1 MFCEGLK
8 NIMLTKYKLI
18 PVAAAAVLLAGCAT
32 APTGPQVMVMPG
44 AGKSYE
50 QFRQDE
56 DVCQNYAFQ
65 ATGNAVRASNDNAV
79 NSAAVGTAVGA
90 VAGALIGA
98 ASGHAGNGAAIGAGS
113 GLLIGGAAGSNT
125 AAAGGYGAQR
135 RFDNVYVQ
143 CMYTR
148 GNQVPVRGDMQRS
161 STRMPPPPPAGYTPS
176 EGALPPSGYGAPP
189 GYQPSGNSPPPPP
202 GYR

>member
-1 MFCEGLK
+1 MQSH
-8 NIMLTKYKLI
+8 YKLVPI
-18 PVAAAAVLLAGCAT
+18 AAVLLLGGCVS

-56 DVCQNYAFQ
+56 AVCQQYAFQ
-65 ATGNAVRASNDNAV
+65 ATDKATRSNNDAAV

-98 ASGHAGNGAAIGAGS
+98 AGGRPAEGAAIGAGG
-113 GLLIGGAAGSNT
+113 GLLVGSTAGTNNAAGS
-125 AAAGGYGAQR
+125 GYGVQR
-135 RFDNVYVQ
+135 RFDDVYAQ

-148 GNQVPVRGDMQRS
+148 GNQVPVAGGNSIRRS
-161 STRMPPPPPAGYTPS
+161 SYSSAVRMPPPPPGYVPPR
-176 EGALPPSGYGAPP
+176 GAAPSGVPP
-189 GYQPSGNSPPPPP
+189 DYVPSVNSGPPRP
-202 GYR
+202 GTY